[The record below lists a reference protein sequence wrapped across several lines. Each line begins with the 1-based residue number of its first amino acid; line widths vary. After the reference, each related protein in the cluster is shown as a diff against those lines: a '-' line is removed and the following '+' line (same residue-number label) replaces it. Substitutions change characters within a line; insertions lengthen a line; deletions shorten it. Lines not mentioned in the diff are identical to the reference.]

1 MEDLKAITRMEKI
14 IAGENIKPETRLEI
28 FLKEYSSGGGGGESY
43 KYVTG
48 TLTAGSTSITLSD
61 ASITTDATYDI
72 YTTVYGVNPT
82 DVSLV
87 AGSITMTFDVQQSDI
102 GVKIRIYDPVPANVV
117 SISATFEQSGTVSTD
132 TPLYSLKED
141 LTVTATYDNGVTIP
155 VTDYELS
162 GTLETGTSTITV
174 TYEEKTDTFDVTVS
188 APVFGNLHEWDF
200 TESLTDSVGGYVA
213 RLDNATL
220 VEGTGV
226 KNDTGNEWGK
236 IIIFP
241 SKDYIFEGKTVEI
254 DVKSLVMLDDGNR
267 DHMLLLVSHLT
278 GDYGANVSAFYPDPN
293 WTASLRNQKQ
303 SNTKTS
309 SETTF
314 TDCTMKFIFT
324 PNHMVVMVDDETIY
338 EGGTIM
344 DGYSNLQICNHWG
357 DFIIEGLRIYEN
369 V

>member
-1 MEDLKAITRMEKI
+1 MGDLNAITRMEKI
-14 IAGENIKPETRLEI
+14 IAGEDIKPETRLEI
-28 FLKEYSSGGGGGESY
+28 FLKKYSSGGGSSY
-43 KYVTG
+43 KDITG
-48 TLTAGSTSITLSD
+48 TLTAGSTSLTLYD

-87 AGSITMTFDVQQSDI
+87 AGSITMTFDSQQSDI
-102 GVKIRIYDPVPANVV
+102 GVKVRVYDGANAQLV
-117 SISATFEQSGTVSTD
+117 SISATYEQSGTVTTD

-174 TYEEKTDTFDVTVS
+174 SYEENTDTFDVTVS
-188 APVFGNLHEWDF
+188 APAVGNLHEWDF

-226 KNDTGNEWGK
+226 KNDTSSEWGS

-241 SKDYIFEGKTVEI
+241 ARDYIFEGKTVEI
-254 DVKSLVMLDDGNR
+254 DVKSLVKLEDGYI
-267 DHMLLLVSHLT
+267 DHALLLVSHLT
-278 GDYGANVSAFYPDPN
+278 GDYGKNISIFYPDPN
-293 WTASLRNQKQ
+293 WKALLRNQAQ
-303 SNTKTS
+303 SNTFTS

-324 PNHMVVMVDDETIY
+324 PNHMVVMVDDEKIY

-344 DGYSNLQICNHWG
+344 DGYSNLQICYHWG